1 MIYIENVKRMLDNE
15 DLKYKSISNN
25 SVAMCWTGK
34 YNNDYAIAIDL
45 VEDEGIGYLEV
56 ATGIFIEDITPQ
68 IHDKINYL
76 NFRVKWFKFF
86 INNNN
91 QLMMEYCVDLNGVSS
106 ETVFLRKIYSATN
119 IIDEIFPDI
128 QRTIWNK

>member
-1 MIYIENVKRMLDNE
+1 MINIENVKRMLDNE
-15 DLKYKSISNN
+15 DLKYKSISTN
-25 SVAMCWTGK
+25 SVAMRWTGK

-68 IHDKINYL
+68 IYDKLNYL

-91 QLMMEYCVDLNGVSS
+91 QLMMEYCIDLKEVSS
-106 ETVFLRKIYSATN
+106 ETVFLRKIYSAAN
-119 IIDEIFPDI
+119 IMNEIFPDI
-128 QRTIWNK
+128 KRTIWNK